1 MKPCVARP
9 AEKHSA
15 PPLLQTA
22 MEHLHPADWVAQDD
36 RWQNQLLQR
45 KSSSTVGVNS
55 RIVFFKRWGWMW
67 TRKHRT
73 SCQICQY
80 SLYKWCWDNPR
91 NATVQQ
97 AQDFDCSRGRTAKS
111 IAEEQVNNFVHWS
124 LFGGSGLPRKHWRDP
139 VTSKP
144 RAIGQCLLAGFTNSF
159 RVETALAPKVCA
171 FPDFSPSWLWHV
183 RIQSCCTG
191 SMPKPSMLFQ
201 LTFGRQDG
209 NWHWSCVQESCLE
222 HTPEIK
228 AEASGVCVCVRV

>member
-1 MKPCVARP
+1 MIAGKTNFCRGRAHLQWVWIAGLCSSRDGVGCGLGSTELRVRFVNIHYINGVETILEMPQFSRP
-9 AEKHSA
+9 RILTAAEA
-15 PPLLQTA
+15 GLLRA
-22 MEHLHPADWVAQDD
+22 
-36 RWQNQLLQR
+36 LQR
-45 KSSSTVGVNS
+45 SRWTTLYIGVS
-55 RIVFFKRWGWMW
+55 LADQVF
-67 TRKHRT
+67 
-73 SCQICQY
+73 Q
-80 SLYKWCWDNPR
+80 
-91 NATVQQ
+91 
-97 AQDFDCSRGRTAKS
+97 
-111 IAEEQVNNFVHWS
+111 E
-124 LFGGSGLPRKHWRDP
+124 KHWRDP

-228 AEASGVCVCVRV
+228 AEASGVCVCARVATLKEFRPQHCTCLSC